1 MFYCYYEKN
10 VFFVHYFNIYHNLLA
25 MHHEYVFKFIRHMAF
40 NLILAG
46 ILSILVGILILIYPM
61 FLTILVS
68 ALLIV
73 IGLLCLK
80 LAHRINKYSK
90 VEINI

>member
-1 MFYCYYEKN
+1 MK
-10 VFFVHYFNIYHNLLA
+10 
-25 MHHEYVFKFIRHMAF
+25 HMAV

-46 ILSILVGILILIYPM
+46 ILSILVGILIFVYPT
-61 FLTILVS
+61 FLAILVS

-80 LAHRINKYSK
+80 LAFKINKYSK
-90 VEINI
+90 VDIDI